1 MIDNKVY
8 ILSLYLRSLGIR
20 IPMRIVQE
28 NLDTPIANTV
38 RGISYALDCLH
49 IQHDV
54 YQIPKEYF
62 DQIDSSFITTLN
74 DDERYCM
81 LKRIN
86 DGNFQIS
93 YSLFEKKSLT
103 INEFLDKWS
112 GLAIIATPSQNVYQH
127 VLLSDILYILKENLL
142 LITFFI
148 MTIVCLTTA
157 SNYTNFIHSLVVYC
171 GILFSYT
178 LLKEEYGKGE
188 TRFCKIGKFVDC
200 NAVLHSVKTISN
212 IGLSDMAF
220 GYFTYMAALCLF
232 TNSFFSYFALLPIY
246 LSLAF
251 TIFSIWKQLN
261 IKKICLYC
269 MGVNIC
275 LWADGLLTFCNCNVF
290 GEGKEWSD
298 CRQAII
304 SFCIALATW
313 MLCKRKIINQQ
324 EILHLKTK
332 ESILYDEDTF
342 KFLLQN
348 SSKTEDI
355 NSNQATVIGNK
366 EAAINIIAFTH
377 PDCPNCKGITS
388 EIQKLSNRAMIKWIS
403 LEHVDNNIRKFIKRY
418 SITQTPTII
427 VNRHVLPKCYGV
439 SDLKYII

>member
-1 MIDNKVY
+1 MFDNKVY

-49 IQHDV
+49 VQHDV

-62 DQIDSSFITTLN
+62 EQIDCSFITTLN
-74 DDERYCM
+74 GDERYCM
-81 LKRIN
+81 VERNIGS
-86 DGNFQIS
+86 DIQIS
-93 YSLFEKKSLT
+93 YSLFEKKSFAK
-103 INEFLDKWS
+103 NEFLDKWS
-112 GLAIIATPSQNVYQH
+112 GLAIIATPSLSIYKN
-127 VLLSDILYILKENLL
+127 VLLSDILYIIKENLL
-142 LITFFI
+142 AITFFI
-148 MTIVCLTTA
+148 MAFVCLITA
-157 SNYTNFIHSLVVYC
+157 TNYTAIIHNLLLFC
-171 GILFSYT
+171 GMLISYT
-178 LLKEEYGKGE
+178 LLKKEYGKGE

-220 GYFTYMAALCLF
+220 AYFTYMAVLCIF
-232 TNSFFSYFALLPIY
+232 INSFCSPFALIPIY

-251 TIFSIWKQLN
+251 TLFSIWKQFS

-269 MGVNIC
+269 MGINIC
-275 LWADGLLTFCNCNVF
+275 LWADTLLTFCNSNIF

-298 CRQAII
+298 WHQAFI
-304 SFCIALATW
+304 SFCIALVTW
-313 MLCKRKIINQQ
+313 MLCKRQFINQQ
-324 EILHLKTK
+324 EILHLKNK

-342 KFLLQN
+342 KYLLQN
-348 SSKTEDI
+348 SPKTEDI
-355 NSNQATVIGNK
+355 NSEQVTIIGNK
-366 EAAINIIAFTH
+366 ESTLNITAFTH
-377 PDCPNCKGITS
+377 PDCPNCKGITA
-388 EIQKLSNRAMIKWIS
+388 EIQKLSGRAQIKWIS
-403 LEHVDNNIRKFIKRY
+403 LEHVDNNIRTFLKRY

-427 VNRHVLPKCYGV
+427 VNRHILPQCYGM